1 MTYLGP
7 IFILT
12 AATLGFILGF
22 IAGGSY
28 KELEKFDN
36 NIKNKKK

>member
-7 IFILT
+7 IFIII

-28 KELEKFDN
+28 TELEKFDN
-36 NIKNKKK
+36 DIKNKKK